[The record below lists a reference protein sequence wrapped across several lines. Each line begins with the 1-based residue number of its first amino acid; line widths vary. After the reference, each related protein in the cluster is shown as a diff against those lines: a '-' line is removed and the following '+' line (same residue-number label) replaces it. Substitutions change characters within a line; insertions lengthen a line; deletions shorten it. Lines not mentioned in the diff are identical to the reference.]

1 MGERSTGGERTSRT
15 GSSSRPATSARVC
28 QEKGCTT
35 RLSIYND
42 GQHCSLHAPMVTPR
56 TRGKKIA

>member
-1 MGERSTGGERTSRT
+1 MGDRSKTAGDHADHGRSGRRLGTS
-15 GSSSRPATSARVC
+15 RVC
-28 QEKGCTT
+28 QEKGCST

-42 GQHCSLHAPMVTPR
+42 GDHCSLHAPMVTPR

>member
-1 MGERSTGGERTSRT
+1 MGDRAMRGEQISGGARGGHRYTSD
-15 GSSSRPATSARVC
+15 RVC
-28 QEKGCTT
+28 QEKGCKT
-35 RLSIYND
+35 RLSMYND

>member
-1 MGERSTGGERTSRT
+1 MGDRSMSGKRVPSGEMSAGRTMS
-15 GSSSRPATSARVC
+15 GRVC
-28 QEKGCTT
+28 QEKECAT
-35 RLSIYND
+35 RLSMYND

>member
-1 MGERSTGGERTSRT
+1 MGERSTSGERTSGTETSTR
-15 GSSSRPATSARVC
+15 RRTSARVC

-42 GQHCSLHAPMVTPR
+42 GQHCSLHAPMITPR